1 LAKGS
6 SIVLRLLLS
15 RATGMK
21 KDKQY
26 FFLTKDNKCACK
38 KKIDGFW
45 LSGLHVFW
53 NIGKRFRQQA
63 GGYTK
68 SVKCVSLKL
77 IDCLIYH
84 LYTNYL
90 PMQVVDIQFFIFLT
104 LQF

>member
-1 LAKGS
+1 
-6 SIVLRLLLS
+6 
-15 RATGMK
+15 MK

-45 LSGLHVFW
+45 LSGL
-53 NIGKRFRQQA
+53 QA